1 MTGTIGKALV
11 CVMLLAMGTEVVA
24 ADEPLPAS
32 VPGWNVFVDDLRTL
46 PERLLAKL
54 PASMRNDPQ
63 IQQEVARLAL
73 ASLAGNVLETIGGD
87 GDHPVFL
94 PNQNLV
100 LDLPMPN
107 ADTTYRVARITPGG
121 AYRLRG
127 RRGSLRMLYL
137 SQIGGPPASR
147 AMLDMNA
154 LHIDAAGRFDLI
166 ISPQRPATHGGD
178 WWPLQPG
185 TDRLL
190 LRMVAADWQNEV
202 DPTIAVER
210 IDHAPQRPRV
220 SAADL
225 EARLRALPSAVSLLP
240 LMFVARTEAL
250 AGEGYVN
257 RMKAIDLS
265 NAGGMSGQ
273 AYFDGVYDLGPDDAL
288 LMEVRVPASCHYYSL
303 ILGNQ
308 LHETTDWIN
317 NHSSLNDAQARI
329 DADGVLR
336 VIVSASDPGVTN
348 WLDTAGYPRGL
359 LQARWIC
366 DEPTSTPSLRKL
378 TQSALSAALP
388 HDTVRVTPAQREAA
402 VRARRLAAQ
411 QRPLW

>member
-1 MTGTIGKALV
+1 MTGMIAKGLA
-11 CVMLLAMGTEVVA
+11 CAMGLAIGTESMA
-24 ADEPLPAS
+24 AGKPPPED
-32 VPGWNVFVDDLRTL
+32 VPGWSEFVDDLRTL
-46 PERLLAKL
+46 PDRLLAQL
-54 PASMRNDPQ
+54 PASMRDDPQ

-73 ASLAGNVLETIGGD
+73 ASLAGNALEAIGGD

-107 ADTTYRVARITPGG
+107 ADTIYRVARITPGG
-121 AYRLRG
+121 TYRLRG

-137 SQIGGPPASR
+137 SQIGGPSASR
-147 AMLDMNA
+147 SMLDMNG
-154 LHIDAAGRFDLI
+154 LRVDAAGRFDLT
-166 ISPQRPATHGGD
+166 ISAQRPATLEGD

-190 LRMVAADWQNEV
+190 LRMVAADWQSEV
-202 DPTIAVER
+202 DPTIAIER
-210 IDHAPQRPRV
+210 IDHAPQRRRS

-225 EARLRALPSAVSLLP
+225 EARLRTLPAAVSLLP
-240 LMFVARTEAL
+240 LMFIGRTEAL
-250 AGEGYVN
+250 AAEGYIN

-265 NAGGMSGQ
+265 KAGGVRGQ
-273 AYFDGVYDLGPDDAL
+273 AYFDGVYDLGPDDVL
-288 LMEVRVPASCHYYSL
+288 LLEVRVPTSCHYYSL

-317 NHSSLNDAQARI
+317 NQSSLNDAQARI

-336 VIVSASDPGVTN
+336 VVVSASDPGVTN

-359 LQARWIC
+359 LQARWVC
-366 DEPTSTPSLRKL
+366 DEPVLTPSLRKL
-378 TQSALSAALP
+378 SQSVLSAALP
-388 HDTVRVTPAQREAA
+388 QDTVRVTPAQRDAE
-402 VRARRLAAQ
+402 VRARRVAAQ

>member
-1 MTGTIGKALV
+1 VIGIIGKALA
-11 CVMLLAMGTEVVA
+11 CAMGLAIGAEAVA
-24 ADEPLPAS
+24 ADEPPPAS

-46 PERLLAKL
+46 PDRLLAKL
-54 PASMRNDPQ
+54 PASMRDDPQ

-73 ASLAGNVLETIGGD
+73 ASLAGNVLEAIGGD
-87 GDHPVFL
+87 GDHPFFL

-107 ADTTYRVARITPGG
+107 ADTTYRIARITPGG
-121 AYRLRG
+121 TYRLRG

-166 ISPQRPATHGGD
+166 ISPQRPAATHEGD
-178 WWPLQPG
+178 WWPLQTG

-225 EARLRALPSAVSLLP
+225 EARLRALPSAISLLP
-240 LMFVARTEAL
+240 LMFVGRTEAL

-257 RMKAIDLS
+257 RMKAVDLS
-265 NAGGMSGQ
+265 NAGGVRGQ
-273 AYFDGVYDLGPDDAL
+273 AYFDGVYDLRPDDAL
-288 LMEVRVPASCHYYSL
+288 LMEVRVPASCRYYSL

-308 LHETTDWIN
+308 LHETTDWAN
-317 NHSSLNDAQARI
+317 
-329 DADGVLR
+329 
-336 VIVSASDPGVTN
+336 
-348 WLDTAGYPRGL
+348 
-359 LQARWIC
+359 
-366 DEPTSTPSLRKL
+366 
-378 TQSALSAALP
+378 
-388 HDTVRVTPAQREAA
+388 
-402 VRARRLAAQ
+402 
-411 QRPLW
+411 